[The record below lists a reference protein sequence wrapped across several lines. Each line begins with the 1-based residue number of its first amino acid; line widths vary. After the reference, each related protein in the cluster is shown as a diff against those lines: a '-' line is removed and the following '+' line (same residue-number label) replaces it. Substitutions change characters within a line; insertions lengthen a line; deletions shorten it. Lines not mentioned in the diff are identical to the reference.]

1 MVRASLVM
9 ALLITVSGCVRWI
22 PARVGEV
29 PVGADVRLRLSEEG
43 AAQLEETTG
52 TRRSEVSGQLLQWDD
67 EVMVSAALQGAGAGA
82 NSSSLRQRFVVDE
95 EDILGVDIREL
106 DRTRTGFF
114 VGGVAVLAGSAIVWA
129 VSQLTGGGTA
139 SPTDPPNPGPTEPFV
154 RIRIP

>member
-1 MVRASLVM
+1 MGRATLVM
-9 ALLITVSGCVRWI
+9 ALLIMVSGCVRWI

-29 PVGADVRLRLSEEG
+29 PVGTDVRLRLSEEG
-43 AAQLEETTG
+43 AAELRELTG
-52 TRRSEVSGQLLQWDD
+52 TPRSEVSGQLLQWGD

-95 EDILGVDIREL
+95 EDILGVDIQEL
-106 DRTRTGFF
+106 DRTRTGLF
-114 VGGVAVLAGSAIVWA
+114 VGGVAVVAGSAIVWA

-139 SPTDPPNPGPTEPFV
+139 APNTPPDPGPSEPFV